1 MRKNKRWTL
10 EDLEL
15 LEDMYMDPEVTLEEI
30 ALIFDTNKKN
40 ISQIAKYYKIKRRRY
55 EDEGFRKCKKC
66 KNILTLDNFSKN
78 RQNKYGKRTI
88 CKDCASQI
96 YKNRKKES
104 VTNE

>member
-1 MRKNKRWTL
+1 MRKNKSWSS

-15 LEDMYMDPEVTLEEI
+15 LAEMYSDPETTLEEM
-30 ALIFDTNKKN
+30 ALIFDTSKRNV
-40 ISQIAKYYKIKRRRY
+40 SQIAKYYKIKRHRY

-66 KNILTLDNFSKN
+66 KNVLTLDNFSKN

-104 VTNE
+104 ATNE